1 MSRSLTAS
9 ETALAKEVFKDSL
22 NYKRVK
28 VHKGK
33 YIFFQPENVLMTPNG
48 EIYAPAK
55 TYQADFS
62 QAGLNWQEL
71 FIHEM
76 THVWQYQTGVL
87 SPRFSGIFEFIKN
100 GFDYQK
106 AYSYVLASGKDLI
119 DYGMEQQAAIVAD
132 YFLVVVSGSEFDR
145 HNTNTESFE
154 RKKELLTEVLAKFI
168 ANPKYT
174 ES

>member
-1 MSRSLTAS
+1 MSRSLTAN
-9 ETALAKEVFKDSL
+9 ETALAKEIFKDSL
-22 NYKRVK
+22 DYSQVK
-28 VHKGK
+28 IHQSK

-62 QAGLNWQEL
+62 QAGLNWEEL
-71 FIHEM
+71 FVHEM

-87 SPRFSGIFEFIKN
+87 NPRFSGIFEFVKS
-100 GFDYQK
+100 GFSYQK
-106 AYSYVLASGKDLI
+106 AYSYVLESGKDLI

-132 YFLVVVSGSEFDR
+132 YFTVVVSESEFGR
-145 HNTNTESFE
+145 HIANTESFE

-168 ANPKYT
+168 DNPVYAK
-174 ES
+174 S